1 MRRFNISDESECGGK
16 RRKEIQKPWVFDGVL
31 SPISFAAERNGAP
44 GGIEPSAA
52 GGGCSEVSEWQIL
65 GTATVTVTRAEHGT
79 PRSIPRPYFSPSTLS
94 RQNRRTGSYNTVPT
108 NPATVMPYTSSVSHV
123 RLYRSFR

>member
-16 RRKEIQKPWVFDGVL
+16 RRKEIQKPWVFGGVL
-31 SPISFAAERNGAP
+31 SPISFAAERNGAV
-44 GGIEPSAA
+44 GDKYKNAA
-52 GGGCSEVSEWQIL
+52 PR
-65 GTATVTVTRAEHGT
+65 RAP

>member
-1 MRRFNISDESECGGK
+1 MRVLRTVIFGRAFCFAPFA
-16 RRKEIQKPWVFDGVL
+16 RRKQWGSD
-31 SPISFAAERNGAP
+31 
-44 GGIEPSAA
+44 PSAA